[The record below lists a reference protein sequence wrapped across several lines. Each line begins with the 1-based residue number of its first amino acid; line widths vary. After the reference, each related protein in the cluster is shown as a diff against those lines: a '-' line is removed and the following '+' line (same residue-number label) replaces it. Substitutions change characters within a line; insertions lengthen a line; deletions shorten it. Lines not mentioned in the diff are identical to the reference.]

1 MDQIVASR
9 WDGIGGDVVTDN
21 LKMTQLGGR
30 DEPGGVVRSEKAEGR
45 WSCRYRSSCW
55 QPQVPSLAIR
65 MSVLVDSAP
74 GAGKT
79 WPMYAVVATVSIK
92 DPEVAREALAGLRLN
107 LVPRAPGFVSAYWLA
122 PIDGIGM
129 SVIVFETKEHAEE
142 AVAYPLPPLP
152 GVTPQTVEIRE
163 VYANA

>member
-1 MDQIVASR
+1 
-9 WDGIGGDVVTDN
+9 
-21 LKMTQLGGR
+21 
-30 DEPGGVVRSEKAEGR
+30 
-45 WSCRYRSSCW
+45 
-55 QPQVPSLAIR
+55 
-65 MSVLVDSAP
+65 
-74 GAGKT
+74 
-79 WPMYAVVATVSIK
+79 MYAVVATVSIK

-129 SVIVFETKEHAEE
+129 SVIVFETKEHADD

-152 GVTPQTVEIRE
+152 GVTPLTVEIRE